1 MLPGV
6 AIATALMPP
15 LCTAGYGLATLQ
27 FNYFLGAFYLFLINS
42 IFIGAATAL
51 GVHFFR
57 FPRVRIDDNKRSS
70 YVTRIVYAITIITI
84 IPSIFLTYMML
95 KENYFVNNANK
106 FVDREFV
113 FPNTQ
118 VLKRS
123 ADIVDG
129 KKIIKV
135 SLVGESISVDSL
147 KVALYDKMADAGLEG
162 ATLEISQGFSSGNLD
177 VNKLSSQVFSDLY
190 KSNQRKMELQAVKI
204 DSLQRQLDNDRRFTQ
219 LTQSI
224 VSEMRIL
231 FPEVDAFSLNRS
243 FFARQDGSMK
253 VDTMN
258 MAIVTLHRD
267 LSKAQ
272 EDKMLKYLEARSGL
286 KDIRLI
292 RYRSEL
298 KFRCDSVE
306 N

>member
-1 MLPGV
+1 M
-6 AIATALMPP
+6 
-15 LCTAGYGLATLQ
+15 
-27 FNYFLGAFYLFLINS
+27 
-42 IFIGAATAL
+42 
-51 GVHFFR
+51 
-57 FPRVRIDDNKRSS
+57 
-70 YVTRIVYAITIITI
+70 
-84 IPSIFLTYMML
+84 
-95 KENYFVNNANK
+95 
-106 FVDREFV
+106 
-113 FPNTQ
+113 
-118 VLKRS
+118 
-123 ADIVDG
+123 
-129 KKIIKV
+129 